1 MKISYRNGRGN
12 AKITSY
18 PHQIEIN
25 NEDNLRK
32 VAQHDHVCGTFAN
45 GKRGVRAFRECDCI
59 MMDCDNSEFEDI
71 LEQQD
76 PPDVRK
82 AFPGVAFYVVY
93 SRNHMKDKG
102 ELSARPRFH
111 VYFPLSQTITDAKAV
126 ETLKRRVYDEFPAFD
141 SNALDAARFFF
152 GVEEPKVEYYAG
164 LLTVDT
170 FLERLDSLP
179 NEIPEGQRNSTLSRY
194 AGQVFKRL
202 GDTDEAA
209 ERVHEANE
217 KRCVPPLEADEVETI
232 IGSAR
237 GFFRE
242 KVSKDPNYIPPD
254 EYAAMDF
261 ADVGKRKKAVT
272 TDTIRQV
279 LREMGISV
287 RLNVIS
293 GRVDIDGMPEEQS
306 GTNAPN
312 TLPVLIRD
320 YLVKRGRSGAMQ
332 TISDCLSVI
341 ADANRYNPVA
351 DMLTAAK
358 WDGVDRLSEVL
369 QMLGIEDNKRE
380 CVYVV
385 KWLHQTVAMALNDEK
400 NPYGADGV
408 LVLQGAQG
416 VGKTL
421 FFRSI
426 AAKAQWFA
434 EGVSID
440 TSDRDTIMKAV
451 TYWIAELGEL
461 DSTLKREQVALK
473 AFITT
478 AEDTYRAPYARVQT
492 RNPRRMSLA
501 ATVNPGEFLC
511 DDTGTRR
518 FWVVHVEH
526 IDTARLLELSEE
538 WYKQLWRQVYEQLY
552 LKDAQGFRLTAEER
566 EELQRANMK
575 HNKPLPGETEILDK
589 LDWDA
594 SSGWDW
600 YRTTDIKES
609 LCLHIDARQ
618 IGRALTRI
626 AERDPRVE
634 QRIEHGIRKY
644 WLPQRRGGV
653 EYQRRTGL
661 AGQDFAETKTW
672 MH

>member
-1 MKISYRNGRGN
+1 MKISYRNGSGN

-18 PHQIEIN
+18 PQVIEIN
-25 NEDNLRK
+25 NEDDLRK

-45 GKRGVRAFRECDCI
+45 GKRGIRAFQECDCI
-59 MMDCDNSEFEDI
+59 MMDCDNSDRDDFMDWVFPEDVQ
-71 LEQQD
+71 E
-76 PPDVRK
+76 
-82 AFPGVAFYVVY
+82 AFLGVAFYVVY
-93 SRNHMKDKG
+93 SRNHMMNKG
-102 ELSARPRFH
+102 KLSARPRFH

-126 ETLKRRVYDEFPAFD
+126 ETLKRRVYDAYPAFD
-141 SNALDAARFFF
+141 GNALDAARFFF
-152 GVEEPKVEYYAG
+152 GVEEPKVEYHAG
-164 LLTVDT
+164 ALTVDT

-179 NEIPEGQRNSTLSRY
+179 NEIPEGLRNSTLSRY

-202 GDTDEAA
+202 GDTEEAA
-209 ERVHEANE
+209 ERVREANE
-217 KRCVPPLEADEVETI
+217 KRCVPPLDADEVETI

-237 GFFRE
+237 RSYLE

-254 EYAAMDF
+254 EYATMDF
-261 ADVGKRKKAVT
+261 ADIGKRKKAVT

-293 GRVDIDGMPEEQS
+293 GRVDIDGMPDEQS
-306 GTNAPN
+306 DTNAPN

-358 WDGVDRLSEVL
+358 WDGEDRLSEVL
-369 QMLGIEDNKRE
+369 RILGVSDNQRE

-526 IDTARLLELSEE
+526 IDTARLLALSEE
-538 WYKQLWRQVYEQLY
+538 WYMQLWRQVYEQRY
-552 LKDAQGFRLTAEER
+552 LKDAQGFRLTADER

-575 HNKPLPGETEILDK
+575 HNKPLPGETEIMDK
-589 LDWDA
+589 LDWEA
-594 SSGWDW
+594 VSGWDW
-600 YRTTDIKES
+600 YTAASIKEM
-609 LCLHIDARQ
+609 LCLNIDAGRV
-618 IGRALTRI
+618 GRALTRI
-626 AERDPRVE
+626 AERDQRVE
-634 QRIEHGIRKY
+634 RKNPRGVPQYFLPPRPCHFASGFAIENEREMEARIH
-644 WLPQRRGGV
+644 
-653 EYQRRTGL
+653 
-661 AGQDFAETKTW
+661 
-672 MH
+672 

>member
-1 MKISYRNGRGN
+1 MKISYRNGSGD

-18 PHQIEIN
+18 PHQIEIKS
-25 NEDNLRK
+25 EDDLRTA
-32 VAQHDHVCGTFAN
+32 AQWDHVCGTFAN
-45 GKRGVRAFRECDCI
+45 GKRGIRAFQECDCI
-59 MMDCDNSEFEDI
+59 MMDCDNNETEDA
-71 LEQQD
+71 LEMQV
-76 PPDVRK
+76 PADVQE

-93 SRNHMKDKG
+93 SRNHMRDKSG
-102 ELSARPRFH
+102 LSARPRFH

-126 ETLKRRVYDEFPAFD
+126 ETLKRRVYDEYPAFD
-141 SNALDAARFFF
+141 GNALDAARFFF
-152 GVEEPKVEYYAG
+152 GVEEPKVEYHSG
-164 LLTVDT
+164 QLTVDT

-202 GDTDEAA
+202 GDTEEAA
-209 ERVHEANE
+209 ERVHAANE
-217 KRCVPPLEADEVETI
+217 KRCVPPLDADEVETI

-237 GFFRE
+237 RSYLE

-261 ADVGKRKKAVT
+261 ADRSKRKKAVT
-272 TDTIRQV
+272 TDTIKQV

-293 GRVDIDGMPEEQS
+293 GRVDIDGMPDDLS
-306 GTNAPN
+306 STNAPN

-332 TISDCLSVI
+332 TITDCISVI
-341 ADANRYNPVA
+341 ADENRYNPIA
-351 DMLTAAK
+351 DMLTSAR
-358 WDGVDRLSEVL
+358 WDGEDRLSEVL
-369 QMLGIEDNKRE
+369 RILGVSDNQRE

-511 DDTGTRR
+511 DETGTRR

-526 IDTARLLELSEE
+526 IDTERLLALSTE
-538 WYKQLWRQVYEQLY
+538 WYMQLWRQVYEQLY
-552 LKDAQGFRLTAEER
+552 LKDAQGFRLTADER

-575 HNKPLPGETEILDK
+575 HNKRLPGETEILDK

-600 YRTTDIKES
+600 YTTTSIKEM
-609 LCLHIDARQ
+609 LCLNIDAGRV
-618 IGRALTRI
+618 GRALTRI

-634 QRIEHGIRKY
+634 RKNPRGITHYFLPPRPGKFESGFAIENER
-644 WLPQRRGGV
+644 
-653 EYQRRTGL
+653 
-661 AGQDFAETKTW
+661 ETEAW

>member
-1 MKISYRNGRGN
+1 MKISYRNGSGN
-12 AKITSY
+12 ARITSY
-18 PHQIEIN
+18 PHVIEVN
-25 NEDNLRK
+25 GVDDLRTA
-32 VAQHDHVCGTFAN
+32 AQEDHVCGTFAN
-45 GKRGVRAFRECDCI
+45 GKRGIRAFQECDCI
-59 MMDCDNSEFEDI
+59 MMDCDNNETEDA
-71 LEQQD
+71 LEMQV
-76 PPDVRK
+76 PADVQE

-93 SRNHMKDKG
+93 SRNHMRDKSG
-102 ELSARPRFH
+102 LSARPRFH

-126 ETLKRRVYDEFPAFD
+126 ETLKRRVYDEYPAFD
-141 SNALDAARFFF
+141 GNALDAARFFF
-152 GVEEPKVEYYAG
+152 GVEEPKVEYHAG
-164 LLTVDT
+164 ALTVDA
-170 FLERLDSLP
+170 FVELLDSST

-202 GDTDEAA
+202 GDTEEAA

-217 KRCVPPLEADEVETI
+217 KRCVPPLDADEVETI

-237 GFFRE
+237 RSYLE

-261 ADVGKRKKAVT
+261 ADRSKRKKAVT
-272 TDTIRQV
+272 TDTIKQV

-293 GRVDIDGMPEEQS
+293 GRVDIDGMPDDLS
-306 GTNAPN
+306 STNAPN

-332 TISDCLSVI
+332 TITDCISVI

-358 WDGVDRLSEVL
+358 WDGEDRLSEVL
-369 QMLGIEDNKRE
+369 HILGIEDNKRE

-400 NPYGADGV
+400 NPHGADGV

-526 IDTARLLELSEE
+526 IDTARLLALSEE
-538 WYKQLWRQVYEQLY
+538 WYMQLWRQVYEQLY
-552 LKDAQGFRLTAEER
+552 LKDAQGFRLTAAER
-566 EELQRANMK
+566 EELQRANMQ
-575 HNKPLPGETEILDK
+575 HNKRLPGETEILDK

-600 YRTTDIKES
+600 YRTTDIKEN
-609 LCLHIDARQ
+609 LHLNIDTRQ

-644 WLPQRRGGV
+644 WLPQRRGGI
-653 EYQRRTGL
+653 EYQQRIGNALR
-661 AGQDFAETKTW
+661 DFAETETR

>member
-1 MKISYRNGRGN
+1 MIISYRNGRGN

-18 PHQIEIN
+18 PHLIEIKSV
-25 NEDNLRK
+25 DDLRK

-45 GKRGVRAFRECDCI
+45 GKRGIHSFRECDCI
-59 MMDCDNSEFEDI
+59 MMDCDNSDSDEFMDWMF
-71 LEQQD
+71 
-76 PPDVRK
+76 PDNVQE

-126 ETLKRRVYDEFPAFD
+126 ETLKRRVRDEYPAFD
-141 SNALDAARFFF
+141 GNALDAARFFF
-152 GVEEPKVEYYAG
+152 GVEEPEVEYYAG
-164 LLTVDT
+164 PLTVDT

-202 GDTDEAA
+202 GDTDEAVA
-209 ERVHEANE
+209 RVHEANE
-217 KRCVPPLEADEVETI
+217 KRCAPPLDADEVETI

-237 GFFRE
+237 RSYLE

-261 ADVGKRKKAVT
+261 ATIGKRKKAVT

-279 LREMGISV
+279 LRDMGITV

-293 GRVDIDGMPEEQS
+293 GRVDIEGMPDTHS

-351 DMLTAAK
+351 DMLTAAN
-358 WDGVDRLSEVL
+358 WDGEDRLSEVL

-526 IDTARLLELSEE
+526 IDTARLLALSEE
-538 WYKQLWRQVYEQLY
+538 WYMQLWRQVYEQRY
-552 LKDAQGFRLTAEER
+552 LKDAQGFRLTAAER

-575 HNKPLPGETEILDK
+575 HNKRLPGETEILDK

-600 YRTTDIKES
+600 YTTTSIKEM
-609 LCLHIDARQ
+609 LCLNIDAGRV
-618 IGRALTRI
+618 GRALTRI

-634 QRIEHGIRKY
+634 RKNPRGITHY
-644 WLPQRRGGV
+644 FLPPRPGKFESG
-653 EYQRRTGL
+653 
-661 AGQDFAETKTW
+661 FARENERETDAR